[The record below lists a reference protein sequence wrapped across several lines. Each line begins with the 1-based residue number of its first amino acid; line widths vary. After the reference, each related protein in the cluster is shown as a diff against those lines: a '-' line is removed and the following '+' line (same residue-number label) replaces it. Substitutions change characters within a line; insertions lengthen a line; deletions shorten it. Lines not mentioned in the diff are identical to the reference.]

1 MRTKRKMGI
10 PDLNI
15 TALLDMFTMLLIFLL
30 INFSAATSVNMKTS
44 GFISFPN
51 SSSDKK
57 PVDVLTIVADKYN
70 IILDGKIIAKHNNG
84 VVSADD
90 MDDTGF
96 EIIPLYEAMVKY
108 SNRTKFIATKNK
120 TIKSE
125 GKVILQMD
133 KDLPFF
139 LLRQIMYTAGQAEYN
154 EFKFVALKKNG
165 KKHNGS

>member
-30 INFSAATSVNMKTS
+30 INFSSATTVSMKTS
-44 GFISFPN
+44 GFIDFPKSN
-51 SSSDKK
+51 SEKT
-57 PVDVLTIVADKYN
+57 PVEVLTIVADQYN
-70 IILDGKIIAKHNNG
+70 IIVDGKIVTRHSKG
-84 VVSADD
+84 VVSSSE

-96 EIIPLYEAMVKY
+96 EIVPLYEALVKY
-108 SNRTKFIATKNK
+108 SERTKFIASKNK

-133 KDLPFF
+133 KDLPFS

-154 EFKFVALKKNG
+154 EFKFIALKKNG
-165 KKHNGS
+165 K

>member
-1 MRTKRKMGI
+1 MRSKRRMGI

-30 INFSAATSVNMKTS
+30 INFSSATTVSMKTS
-44 GFISFPN
+44 GFISFPKSN
-51 SSSDKK
+51 SDKK
-57 PVDVLTIVADKYN
+57 PIEVLTIVADKYN
-70 IILDGKIIAKHNNG
+70 IIVDGKIVTKHNNG
-84 VVSADD
+84 VVSSDS

-96 EIIPLYEAMVKY
+96 EIVPLYEALVKY
-108 SNRTKFIATKNK
+108 SERTKFIAAKNK

-133 KDLPFF
+133 KDLPFS

-154 EFKFVALKKNG
+154 EFKFVALKKTG
-165 KKHNGS
+165 K

>member
-30 INFSAATSVNMKTS
+30 INFSSATTVSIKTS
-44 GFISFPN
+44 GFIDFPKSN
-51 SSSDKK
+51 SEKT
-57 PVDVLTIVADKYN
+57 PVEVLTIVADQYN
-70 IILDGKIIAKHNNG
+70 IIVDGKIVTRHSKG
-84 VVSADD
+84 VVSPSE

-96 EIIPLYEAMVKY
+96 EIVPLYEALVKY
-108 SNRTKFIATKNK
+108 SDRTKFIASKNK

-133 KDLPFF
+133 KDLPFS

-154 EFKFVALKKNG
+154 EFKFIALKKNG
-165 KKHNGS
+165 K

>member
-30 INFSAATSVNMKTS
+30 INFSSATSINMKTS
-44 GFISFPN
+44 GFLDFPKSN
-51 SSSDKK
+51 SDKK

-70 IILDGKIIAKHNNG
+70 IIVDGKIVAKHNNG
-84 VVSADD
+84 TVSSGD

-96 EIIPLYEAMVKY
+96 EIVPLYEALVKY
-108 SNRTKFIATKNK
+108 SNRTKFIAAKNK

-133 KDLPFF
+133 KDLPFS

-165 KKHNGS
+165 K